1 MLLQMQVIIILNK
14 KVKIIT
20 MCFVRRVSRRENGC
34 NCVDAVKSTYTSLL
48 EIGYRPCEAL
58 YCAMKLLKIRHPDI
72 PDWKIPKMTAQMI
85 NSNID
90 L

>member
-1 MLLQMQVIIILNK
+1 MRIILIINK

-20 MCFVRRVSRRENGC
+20 MCFVSRVRREKSEC
-34 NCVDAVKSTYTSLL
+34 NCADAVKSTYTSLL
-48 EIGYRPCEAL
+48 EIGYQPCEAL

-85 NSNID
+85 NPNID
-90 L
+90 LN

>member
-1 MLLQMQVIIILNK
+1 
-14 KVKIIT
+14 
-20 MCFVRRVSRRENGC
+20 MCFVPRIRRQKCGG
-34 NCVDAVKSTYTSLL
+34 NCVDAVKSTYTNLL
-48 EIGYRPCEAL
+48 EIGFPPCDSI

>member
-1 MLLQMQVIIILNK
+1 MLLRMQIIIIINK

-20 MCFVRRVSRRENGC
+20 MCFVRRVPRRENGC

-72 PDWKIPKMTAQMI
+72 PDRKIPKMTAKMI
-85 NSNID
+85 NPNIN

>member
-1 MLLQMQVIIILNK
+1 MRMSIIIINKK

-20 MCFVRRVSRRENGC
+20 MCFVRRVSKRENGC

-85 NSNID
+85 NPNIG